1 VASELTRILARMI
14 DGQRAKQPSQPGR
27 ALSSIQSFID
37 DVGVTDDFG
46 NVVTT
51 FSSLSATT
59 FSSLGAG
66 SFDAIYFQNPYLVA
80 LTPSAN
86 AAQFGAARYSLNVFG
101 S

>member
-1 VASELTRILARMI
+1 MASELTRILARII

-27 ALSSIQSFID
+27 ALQSIQSFKD

-46 NVVTT
+46 NVETT
-51 FSSLSATT
+51 FSALSTMT
-59 FSSLGAG
+59 FSSLGVGA
-66 SFDAIYFQNPYLVA
+66 FDDIYFVNPYVVA